1 MGKLRSETDFDA
13 FPTETASRLAMLA
26 EMGRKSGDYT
36 KFATEYAKGQ
46 ADALNFRYSTP
57 SRAGYE
63 QTRLGREV
71 MGLTTFPRGMLE
83 MIHYKSLRM
92 IGQGMKHKNYEQA
105 ARGLANFVGLVSTAS
120 AVQWALNKAVGR
132 TDYGVPGWL
141 NWTPLAPGVAWLFD
155 SIQNMTGRGG
165 AAETVLSMP
174 GQAMHGKVGELGKS
188 VLKLQGNAVVLVGSG
203 ITTFMTPVSGT
214 ALNVVEGFTGTTGL
228 SPAFLLGQALR
239 QAEGLPS
246 KNVKHTIR
254 TPYEK
259 VVHILMGGFEKGSGK
274 GPDILSQYGLSPEQV
289 KEMVNDARNQVPG
302 KTDYQPVIDAA
313 KQWLKE
319 YEAGKKTRLS
329 TKEIP

>member
-1 MGKLRSETDFDA
+1 VNRSLSELPPLRGVFITGTDTDVGKTWVA
-13 FPTETASRLAMLA
+13 A
-26 EMGRKSGDYT
+26 
-36 KFATEYAKGQ
+36 
-46 ADALNFRYSTP
+46 
-57 SRAGYE
+57 
-63 QTRLGREV
+63 
-71 MGLTTFPRGMLE
+71 GLTAA
-83 MIHYKSLRM
+83 LRQ
-92 IGQGMKHKNYEQA
+92 QG
-105 ARGLANFVGLVSTAS
+105 V
-120 AVQWALNKAVGR
+120 KAVYFKPVQSGCRREGGR
-132 TDYGVPGWL
+132 LIPTDADFARTLAGLTEPLEVLTPIAL
-141 NWTPLAPGVAWLFD
+141 RLPLAPGVAWLFD